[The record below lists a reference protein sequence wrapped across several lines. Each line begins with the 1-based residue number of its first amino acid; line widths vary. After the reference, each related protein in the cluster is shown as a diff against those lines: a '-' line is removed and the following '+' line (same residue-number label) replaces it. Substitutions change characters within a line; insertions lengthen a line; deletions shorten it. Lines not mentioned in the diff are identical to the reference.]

1 MKSDKINHR
10 QRIVEQHLAFLNG
23 KQLNKVTTELV
34 RRVTKNIGQV
44 STEDF
49 NALHHAVED
58 WKIRQNRAGR

>member
-1 MKSDKINHR
+1 MKTDKINHR

-23 KQLNKVTTELV
+23 KQLNEVTTELV
-34 RRVTKNIGQV
+34 RRVTKNITEV

-49 NALHHAVED
+49 NSLHHAVED